1 MLIRID
7 KLQIEF
13 RGEGTP
19 VAAVDG
25 VSFEINRGETF
36 CLVGETGSGKSIT
49 ALSIMRLLPA
59 SATQSPASAI
69 VLSDDDQTSLDLTRI
84 EESSMQAIR
93 GSRIA
98 MIFQEP
104 MTSLNPVFT
113 IGEQIAEAIELTW
126 PSISPATA
134 RQQTLETLKKVKLDN
149 PEQRIDEYPHR
160 LSGGQRQRVMIA
172 MALACEPDLLIADE
186 PTTALDVT
194 IQAEILKL
202 MHELQQRTRMSILFI
217 THDLGVVAHIAD
229 RVAVMQNGKI
239 VELGPAD
246 SVLRDP
252 QHWYTKS
259 LLASLPGN
267 LRRESRHSGT
277 ANQAS
282 QIADQ
287 RSLLCVEDLRVYYPI
302 RSGLMRRISGYVKA
316 VDGVSLSIER
326 GQIVALVGES
336 GCGKTTLGRALLRL
350 VKPGAGSIYFQ
361 GEDLTQVNPA
371 RLKQLRSKLQYIF
384 QDPASSLNPRLS
396 VATTLVEPMAVHSIG
411 DSHEH
416 RLQLAENALR
426 DVQLEPRHLWRFPHQ
441 FSGGQKQRIGIARA
455 LCLNPD
461 FIVCDEIT
469 SSLDVSV
476 QAGILK
482 LLLLLRKQRNIALLF
497 ITHDIGVVEYIS
509 DKTAV
514 MHRGRIIEVGDT
526 ARVCGYPENPYTRR
540 LIAAVPRVNSVS

>member
-1 MLIRID
+1 
-7 KLQIEF
+7 
-13 RGEGTP
+13 
-19 VAAVDG
+19 
-25 VSFEINRGETF
+25 
-36 CLVGETGSGKSIT
+36 
-49 ALSIMRLLPA
+49 
-59 SATQSPASAI
+59 
-69 VLSDDDQTSLDLTRI
+69 
-84 EESSMQAIR
+84 
-93 GSRIA
+93 

-113 IGEQIAEAIELTW
+113 IGEQIVEAIELTW
-126 PSISPATA
+126 PAISPAAA
-134 RQQTLETLKKVKLDN
+134 RRQTLETLEKVKLDN
-149 PEQRIDEYPHR
+149 PQQRIDEYPHR
-160 LSGGQRQRVMIA
+160 LSGGERQRVMIA

-194 IQAEILKL
+194 VQAEILKL
-202 MHELQQRTRMSILFI
+202 MRELQQRTRMSILFI
-217 THDLGVVAHIAD
+217 THDLGVVAQIAD

-239 VELGPAD
+239 VEQGPTR

-252 QHWYTKS
+252 QHRYTKS
-259 LLASLPGN
+259 LMASLPEN
-267 LRRESRHSGT
+267 LPRESRRGG
-277 ANQAS
+277 AAEQVPKMA
-282 QIADQ
+282 AD
-287 RSLLCVEDLRVYYPI
+287 RSLIRVDNLRVHYPV
-302 RSGLMRRISGYVKA
+302 RSGLLRRITAYVKA
-316 VDGVSLSIER
+316 VDGVNLSIER
-326 GQIVALVGES
+326 GQIVALVGGS

-361 GEDLTQVNPA
+361 GEDLTRAKPA
-371 RLKQLRSKLQYIF
+371 RMKQLRSKLQYIF

-396 VATTLVEPMAVHSIG
+396 VATTLVEPMAVHGIG

-482 LLLLLRKQRNIALLF
+482 LLLLLREQRNIALLF

-514 MHRGRIIEVGDT
+514 MHRGKIVEMGDT
-526 ARVCGYPENPYTRR
+526 ASVCGRPENPYTRR
-540 LIAAVPRVNSVS
+540 LISAVPRVSKLT